1 MGFTLNRPVKMGLR
15 GVAVGAAALGLVF
28 VGRASALPVST
39 TDLWQS
45 ATVLTHT
52 GVVSQSDIRDMFG
65 GAFAAVEAGNTVF
78 RDFQPAGTLHS
89 VEWQTAAAVTLRSFV
104 LNAAHDGPPRDA
116 NARGFSEFRLYA
128 FDTLSASFA
137 LVFTFDPA
145 NPYGTSSAPANGV
158 VETNASLNLLS
169 LGVNLAPVTAQR
181 FKADFIQFGTFGGTA
196 NGPRIMEL
204 DGFDTFLTQASVPQ
218 APEPATLAF
227 FGLGLAALGL
237 ARRAKRSV

>member
-1 MGFTLNRPVKMGLR
+1 LAQNLHGHTVKKGPVVAMACTFNRPINMGLS
-15 GVAVGAAALGLVF
+15 GIVVAALGLVF

-52 GVVSQSDIRDMFG
+52 GVVPQSDIRDMFG

-78 RDFQPAGTLHS
+78 RDFEPTGTLHS
-89 VEWQTAAAVTLRSFV
+89 VEWQTAATVTLRSFI

-128 FDTLSASFA
+128 FDTLS
-137 LVFTFDPA
+137 
-145 NPYGTSSAPANGV
+145 SS
-158 VETNASLNLLS
+158 L
-169 LGVNLAPVTAQR
+169 AQR
-181 FKADFIQFGTFGGTA
+181 FKADFVQFGTFGGSA
-196 NGPRIMEL
+196 NGPRIMEI

-218 APEPATLAF
+218 APEPATLAVLGPVLLMLGA
-227 FGLGLAALGL
+227 FGW
-237 ARRAKRSV
+237 ARSKRIVPAGD